1 MGDKQPKDKPQLRK
15 PYTKPVVKKVN
26 LRPEEAVLGS
36 CKTSSSAGPAGGT
49 CTALGPCTT
58 AGS

>member
-26 LRPEEAVLGS
+26 LRPEEAV
-36 CKTSSSAGPAGGT
+36 
-49 CTALGPCTT
+49 
-58 AGS
+58 